1 MPSQQIRYLLDRYI
15 RGELTESEQ
24 HELAA
29 IMQDPQQEDFVRQ
42 ELAALLSEEG
52 ADSAAGWEPVLAR
65 VLSVDKTGGVVRPM
79 RYAWRRWA
87 VAAIVFLALGG
98 GVLFVLFR
106 GKERQAANVAAVASK
121 RIAPGGDRAILTL
134 AGGQQIVLG
143 NVQNGMI
150 SRQGNMRVMKLD
162 SGRLAYAAASGPE
175 AAGVLWNII
184 TTPRGGKYQ
193 VTLSDGT
200 RVWLNAE
207 SSLRFPT
214 AFTGKNRAVTLTGE
228 AYFDVAAD
236 KDKPFLV
243 QTGETETLVLGTQF
257 DINSYTDEGA
267 VKTTLLEGAVRM
279 GLGSQQAL
287 LQPGEQ
293 GQFDADKRVIV
304 TRSVNTKAVV
314 AWKDGYYYFDRT
326 PVQSVMRQIARW
338 YDVDV
343 VYEGAVPK
351 DEIVGKIPRSAYV
364 SEVLHIMEL
373 IGVHFRI
380 EGRTIIVLG

>member
-1 MPSQQIRYLLDRYI
+1 
-15 RGELTESEQ
+15 
-24 HELAA
+24 
-29 IMQDPQQEDFVRQ
+29 
-42 ELAALLSEEG
+42 
-52 ADSAAGWEPVLAR
+52 
-65 VLSVDKTGGVVRPM
+65 
-79 RYAWRRWA
+79 
-87 VAAIVFLALGG
+87 
-98 GVLFVLFR
+98 
-106 GKERQAANVAAVASK
+106 
-121 RIAPGGDRAILTL
+121 
-134 AGGQQIVLG
+134 
-143 NVQNGMI
+143 MI